1 MVETQTIYLGDRSNL
16 YERDFVAWA
25 DEQALLLE
33 QKRWSELDLVNL
45 VEEVRDLGRRER
57 DAIESQLTRLL
68 MHLLKWQ
75 CQPGKKTR
83 SWLLTIKDARRQIA
97 KLHRKYPVLKVHT
110 EAEFFECYLEAR
122 DVASDETGLP
132 VDVFHL
138 ECPYTLEQVLDP
150 DFFPELVAETADGD
164 DQDQE

>member
-1 MVETQTIYLGDRSNL
+1 MTQAKTSKTNL
-16 YERDFVAWA
+16 YEQDYVAWA

-33 QKRWSELDLVNL
+33 QKRFNELDLVNL

-75 CQPGKKTR
+75 YQPEKRTR

-97 KLHRKYPVLKVHT
+97 KLRSKYPVLKVHT
-110 EAEFFECYLEAR
+110 ESVFFECYLEAR
-122 DVASDETGLP
+122 EVASDETALP
-132 VDVFHL
+132 LKNFPLD
-138 ECPYTLEQVLDP
+138 PYSSAQVLDT
-150 DFFPELVAETADGD
+150 DFFPGD
-164 DQDQE
+164 TDSEVDDHQQEES